1 MNRVIL
7 TSVETKHSITNRAKL
22 LEERWQNLC
31 RRFLP
36 IGGRDSIWRYNRTRK
51 PHDPEQGWKLHLS
64 ATILNA
70 SDLLKIV
77 APFLDSQEAF
87 YKAPKSL
94 RELKKINSGIYYD
107 YAQIGKFITIY
118 PQNDDHAL
126 FLAERLHCLTVQ
138 NCSPTIPFDFRYQP
152 RSSVFYRYGA
162 FRIRKLKNADGTFVL
177 ALKDE
182 KGNLIPDVR
191 DGVKPHPVWV
201 SNPFPTGPKECAETD
216 SYLKKN
222 FRILRALSQ
231 RGKGG
236 VYHGLDLS
244 GSAPRVCILKE
255 GRKNGEVDWDGR
267 DGFWRV
273 KHEKSVIERLR
284 KASVEV
290 PEIYSAFECEG
301 NYYVAA
307 EYIEGENLHAFL
319 RKKRRRISLK
329 QAIKY
334 TAEIAEILGRIHMA
348 GWLWRDC
355 KPGNLIVTKKGGLR
369 PLDFEGACLVSRPDP
384 MPWTTLRTDSQELN
398 ELLFEESNVAVD
410 LFALG
415 AVFYLLIEGKSPT
428 VGEKAMPKISRR
440 NVPPEIERLIADLL
454 DPQTARRLNAEL
466 VVERLKN
473 IETSMRDEA
482 NKTKNYCSDSSV
494 PANSEISHHRANH
507 RTAVRR

>member
-1 MNRVIL
+1 
-7 TSVETKHSITNRAKL
+7 VETKDSITNRAKS

-36 IGGRDSIWRYNRTRK
+36 IGGKDSIWRYNRTRK

-77 APFLDSQEAF
+77 APFLESQKAF

-94 RELKKINSGIYYD
+94 RELKKLNSGIYYD
-107 YAQIGKFITIY
+107 YSQIGKFITVY
-118 PQNDDHAL
+118 PQNDEHAL
-126 FLAERLHCLTVQ
+126 FLAEHLHRLTLQ

-162 FRIRKLKNADGTFVL
+162 FRIRKLDDADGTFVL

-182 KGNLIPDVR
+182 EGNLIPDVR
-191 DGVKPHPVWV
+191 DGEKPHPSWV
-201 SNPFPTGPKECAETD
+201 SNPFPVECKESAATD

-222 FRILRALSQ
+222 FRVLRALSQ

-236 VYHGLDLS
+236 VYHGLDLI

-273 KHEKSVIERLR
+273 KHEKSVIEHLR
-284 KASVEV
+284 RAGVEV
-290 PEIYSAFECEG
+290 PEIYAAFECEE

-307 EYIEGENLHAFL
+307 EFIEGENLHAFL
-319 RKKRRRISLK
+319 RKKRRRISIK
-329 QAIKY
+329 QAVKY
-334 TAEIAEILGRIHMA
+334 AAEIAEILDRIHTA

-355 KPGNLIVTKKGGLR
+355 KPGNLIVTKKGSLR
-369 PLDFEGACLVSRPDP
+369 PLDFEGACLISNPDP
-384 MPWTTLRTDSQELN
+384 MPWTTLRTESPELN
-398 ELLFEESNVAVD
+398 ELLFKESNVAVD

-415 AVFYLLIEGKSPT
+415 AVFYLLIEGKSPLVGKKT
-428 VGEKAMPKISRR
+428 VPKISRR
-440 NVPPEIERLIADLL
+440 NVSPEIKKMIADLL
-454 DPQTARRLNAEL
+454 DPETARHLNTES
-466 VVERLKN
+466 VVEQLKN
-473 IETSMRDEA
+473 IETSMSVRAD
-482 NKTKNYCSDSSV
+482 KN
-494 PANSEISHHRANH
+494 
-507 RTAVRR
+507 